1 MTEYEKFLELK
12 KRHVIESGFTISDSA
27 INPMLFDFSKVLCY
41 TGVIDDRNQVVD
53 MWRKDLG
60 LCCLQVDYGDF

>member
-27 INPMLFDFSKVLCY
+27 INPMLFDFSKVLC
-41 TGVIDDRNQVVD
+41 
-53 MWRKDLG
+53 
-60 LCCLQVDYGDF
+60 